1 MINKPIKSVLWVCF
15 GNTSR
20 SPLALGLALWLK
32 DTLYKSE
39 LKEVNFDS
47 AGFVNVFKTAQP
59 ETIEYLKTKNIDF
72 NDFRGKLLTDELVK
86 KQDLILVM
94 EAYHLKR
101 LRRKFKHIPNIINK
115 SFILLDF
122 AGEKD
127 NIDITDP
134 VNFSSEVYDKTIQLV
149 EKGVIKSIK
158 KIIKINQKEREQI

>member
-59 ETIEYLKTKNIDF
+59 ETIEYLKTKNVDF
-72 NDFRGKLLTDELVK
+72 SDFRGKLLTDELVK

-101 LRRKFKHIPNIINK
+101 LRRKFKHIPNITEK

-122 AGEKD
+122 AGYND
-127 NIDITDP
+127 NIDIRDP
-134 VNFSSEVYDKTIQLV
+134 VNFSSEVYENTIQLV
-149 EKGVIKSIK
+149 EKGVIKSIE
-158 KIIKINQKEREQI
+158 KIIKINQDGRDLT

>member
-59 ETIEYLKTKNIDF
+59 ETIEYLKTKNVDF
-72 NDFRGKLLTDELVK
+72 SDFRGKLLTDELVK

-101 LRRKFKHIPNIINK
+101 LRRKFKHIPNITEK

-122 AGEKD
+122 AGYKD
-127 NIDITDP
+127 NIDIRDP
-134 VNFSSEVYDKTIQLV
+134 VNFSSEVYENTIQLV
-149 EKGVIKSIK
+149 EKGVIKSIE
-158 KIIKINQKEREQI
+158 KIIKINQDGRDLT